1 MMSGVVAVFEVSR
14 SGASHRW
21 VLRNWD
27 GEVLAQNGRYLTRS
41 AAVEDIERLRVASI
55 TANVVEV

>member
-14 SGASHRW
+14 AAGSHRW

-27 GEVLAQNGRYLTRS
+27 GEVLAQKDGYLTRS
-41 AAVEDIERLRVASI
+41 AAVQDIERLRVASI
-55 TANVVEV
+55 TANVVEI